1 MDLRARGQSS
11 LQWVCVRSTHHE
23 GRFRSICRN
32 VNRFPTMMF
41 LRRHKA
47 LATKRSTAQVFS
59 VVRCV
64 EIEEDNDLVADDV
77 AGSSWLLSH
86 RTTCE
91 TLHRELVLPLLL
103 RPAE

>member
-1 MDLRARGQSS
+1 
-11 LQWVCVRSTHHE
+11 
-23 GRFRSICRN
+23 
-32 VNRFPTMMF
+32 MMF

-47 LATKRSTAQVFS
+47 LATKRSTAQQVFS

-77 AGSSWLLSH
+77 AGASWLLSH

-91 TLHRELVLPLLL
+91 TLHWKWVLPLLL